1 MPHNPKIFNGNFY
14 VNDSLRGN
22 LLGNN
27 FNIVSNFKSFTRGLA
42 NDGSYFYIGQSKN
55 RNFSRNIGITNNT
68 SIDSGIVILDEK
80 SKVSRFLQL
89 SLHLSEIHSIEIYN

>member
-1 MPHNPKIFNGNFY
+1 MLMI
-14 VNDSLRGN
+14 LRN

-42 NDGSYFYIGQSKN
+42 NDSSYFYIGQSKN

-80 SKVSRFLQL
+80 SKVSDFTT
-89 SLHLSEIHSIEIYN
+89 SPHLSEIHSIEIYN